1 MRSNLHYS
9 GRMLFRH
16 FRRNHGLTQR
26 QLAIA
31 LGITVRYVKK
41 IEAGERFP
49 SAALVQRFK
58 DLSACYEFERGRAT
72 VGRWI
77 A

>member
-1 MRSNLHYS
+1 M
-9 GRMLFRH
+9 FRH
-16 FRRNHGLTQR
+16 FRRNHRLTQR

-49 SAALVQRFK
+49 GSELVQRFK
-58 DLSACYEFERGRAT
+58 DLAACYESERQRAT
-72 VGRWI
+72 VETWRVGP
-77 A
+77 

>member
-1 MRSNLHYS
+1 MRSSLHYS

-16 FRRNHGLTQR
+16 FRRNHRLTQR

-58 DLSACYEFERGRAT
+58 DLADCHERECARAT
-72 VGRWI
+72 VGRWTT
-77 A
+77 